1 MSPPQPFH
9 LPACVKWQ
17 PSQRSLGPVTA
28 GLLPALAQSSSGR
41 FPRPLFSSLVAG
53 FPSLSSWQRS
63 ASETQNGMSANH
75 RQAQLWQS
83 NRGRRSW
90 KEEWYYTLYLPSL
103 CPGVRTCSRPLDENV
118 FQISS
123 TCYSACQA
131 LCFIFP
137 IAFPEINQSNTWSEA
152 SGIEKTVLFTDSPWE
167 QDSCETLQKQST
179 LWARNCSSFKQAIP
193 EEGEENPDDVSLLL
207 LFLLLSCPALTECG
221 SRLLL
226 ESAGIGWKSP
236 KRLSAQLSSAQPSF
250 GNGSSLC
257 NKKILIFYFFSFK
270 LLDCLCLECLWES
283 TQLRLKFALQYK

>member
-1 MSPPQPFH
+1 MVFFCFQFIPFSPPTLILNCDFSFLGSCSVLLFFYLSLPF
-9 LPACVKWQ
+9 
-17 PSQRSLGPVTA
+17 
-28 GLLPALAQSSSGR
+28 
-41 FPRPLFSSLVAG
+41 PL
-53 FPSLSSWQRS
+53 
-63 ASETQNGMSANH
+63 
-75 RQAQLWQS
+75 
-83 NRGRRSW
+83 
-90 KEEWYYTLYLPSL
+90 
-103 CPGVRTCSRPLDENV
+103 
-118 FQISS
+118 
-123 TCYSACQA
+123 
-131 LCFIFP
+131 
-137 IAFPEINQSNTWSEA
+137 
-152 SGIEKTVLFTDSPWE
+152 
-167 QDSCETLQKQST
+167 QST